1 MSDSLEHRCALQSP
15 RGTNSDYISNQE
27 KIYIDINDLCSLYW
41 RRQTEEEK
49 SFGQDRGCFVQ
60 CDVGTERSLKVHVE
74 VGQSGEVGGLLKAS
88 NSPLAPNVF
97 GDFSHYLSVALNS
110 KISE

>member
-15 RGTNSDYISNQE
+15 RGTNSDYMSNQE

-60 CDVGTERSLKVHVE
+60 CGVGTERSLKVHVE
-74 VGQSGEVGGLLKAS
+74 VGQSGEGGGRTVESEQFTTRSKCFWGFLSLSLRSLK
-88 NSPLAPNVF
+88 
-97 GDFSHYLSVALNS
+97 
-110 KISE
+110 K